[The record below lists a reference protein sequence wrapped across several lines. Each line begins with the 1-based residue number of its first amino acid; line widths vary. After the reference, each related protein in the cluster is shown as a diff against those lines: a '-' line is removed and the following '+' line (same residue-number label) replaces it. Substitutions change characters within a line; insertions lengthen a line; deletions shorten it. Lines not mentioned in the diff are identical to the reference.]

1 MREFIRRKLNEGL
14 IKEKLM
20 LKDYD
25 LNKVNSNLRFNNG
38 VFNKSGHNTIFMDD
52 EAIVDFGVGELGLV
66 KVDGNEY
73 QNSLYLKG
81 GFNASV
87 QRKGYGTIGLRFIF
101 NKLPK
106 IQNVILQCFD
116 TACPFWVKMGGIEIV
131 NKEMPGGH
139 LLRTLL
145 ITRDA
150 FDKAQ
155 GL

>member
-1 MREFIRRKLNEGL
+1 MKSYIRELLHEHLN
-14 IKEKLM
+14 
-20 LKDYD
+20 
-25 LNKVNSNLRFNNG
+25 NANVNLRFNNG

-52 EAIVDFGVGELGLV
+52 EAIVDFGVGELGV
-66 KVDGNEY
+66 VNVNGNEY
-73 QNSLYLKG
+73 QNALYLKG

-87 QRKGYGTIGLRFIF
+87 QGKGYGTIGLRFIF

-116 TACPFWVKMGGIEIV
+116 TACPFWTKMGGVEIV

-145 ITRDA
+145 ITRYA